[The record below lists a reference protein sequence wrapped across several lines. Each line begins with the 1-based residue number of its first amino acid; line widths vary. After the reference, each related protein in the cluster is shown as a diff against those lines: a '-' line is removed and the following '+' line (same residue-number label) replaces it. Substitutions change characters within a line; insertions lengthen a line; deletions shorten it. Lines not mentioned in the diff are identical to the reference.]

1 MKKTVLIIICA
12 MAALPAYAR
21 EIKATTEDGRAVIL
35 SENGTWKFSAA
46 TVKESPA
53 RAITGGTF
61 SKPAAATLETKS
73 AKGGYSLWTDPAK
86 WTLLVKTIN
95 QSAEY
100 SLVHTGGD
108 AYAMLITERIPVT
121 LENFEQIVLQNARNA
136 VPNTT
141 VVFSENRE
149 VNGKPVRYL
158 VLEGTIQGI
167 PFVYNYYLH
176 SNSKACTQVAVFT
189 SKQLYTE
196 YQQDFQDLLNGF
208 IAE

>member
-1 MKKTVLIIICA
+1 MKKTALLIICA
-12 MAALPAYAR
+12 LTALPVLAK

-35 SENGTWKFSAA
+35 SENGTWKF
-46 TVKESPA
+46 TTPQVKDSPA
-53 RAITGGTF
+53 RVIPGGIFT
-61 SKPAAATLETKS
+61 KPAAATIETKS
-73 AKGGYSLWTDPAK
+73 AKGNYSLWTDPGK
-86 WTLLVKTIN
+86 WTLLAKTIN

-100 SLVHTGGD
+100 SFVHTGGD
-108 AYAMLITERIPVT
+108 AYAMLITERIPVA

-149 VNGKPVRYL
+149 VNGKQVRYL
-158 VLEGTIQGI
+158 ELEGTIQGI
-167 PFVYNYYLH
+167 PFVYNYYLY
-176 SNSKACTQVAVFT
+176 SNNKACTQVAVFT

-196 YQQDFQDLLNGF
+196 YQKDFQDLLNGF